1 MVVDYEGLRGIL
13 DRLPTGILFVTGEGD
28 VPLHNAKAPELLGVD
43 GLDLLERGMAA
54 VPQATGIPDSW
65 KSLRGQERGEETR
78 EFTRGNLRFSATL
91 VQGDH
96 ALFGEPCVLVLISDI
111 TERER
116 LRELRQG
123 VLKEILRRVKGPLT
137 SVKTAMALLNSP
149 AHDYLPPAAKEVVS
163 LGDAEVRR
171 LHGLIGDM
179 SELLALESPAAASG
193 LYMEN
198 VELVP
203 LLIKSARAA
212 GKAPFGRGREI
223 LLPDPGPP
231 ARKALSDAALL
242 SEGGLP
248 GEGALLAE
256 GGRSGPALVIADLD
270 KLRLVVDHLLANALA
285 YSDPS
290 RPVRVS
296 WREGGGATGELRIE
310 DEGIGI
316 LPEDFPGLFGKFFRG
331 SHPEALGQEGSGLGL
346 FISRSYAEL
355 MGGSLRLENR
365 PGRGAVAILTLQVPA
380 RDLTGEGGP

>member
-1 MVVDYEGLRGIL
+1 VVVDYEGLRGIL

-65 KSLRGQERGEETR
+65 QSLRGQERGEETR
-78 EFTRGNLRFSATL
+78 EFARGNLRFSATL

-137 SVKTAMALLNSP
+137 SVKTAMALLNSS

-179 SELLALESPAAASG
+179 SELLALESPAAGSG

-198 VELVP
+198 VDLVP

-231 ARKALSDAALL
+231 AVF
-242 SEGGLP
+242 
-248 GEGALLAE
+248 
-256 GGRSGPALVIADLD
+256 VIADLD

-296 WREGGGATGELRIE
+296 WREGGATGELRIE

-380 RDLTGEGGP
+380 RDLAGEGGP

>member
-13 DRLPTGILFVTGEGD
+13 DRLPTGIFFVTGEGEI
-28 VPLHNAKAPELLGVD
+28 PLHNAKAPGLLGVD
-43 GLDLLERGMAA
+43 ALDLLERGMAA
-54 VPQATGIPDSW
+54 VPGTTGIPDSW
-65 KSLRGQERGEETR
+65 KSLRGEEHGEQTLEFARGS
-78 EFTRGNLRFSATL
+78 FRFSATL

-149 AHDYLPPAAKEVVS
+149 AHADLPESVKEVVS

-171 LHGLIGDM
+171 LHGLLGDM
-179 SELLALESPAAASG
+179 SELLALESPAAGSG

-198 VELVP
+198 VEPGP
-203 LLIKSARAA
+203 LLRKCARAA
-212 GKAPFGRGREI
+212 GKTPPGRGREI
-223 LLPDPGPP
+223 LLPEPSLPEPRLASEAPP
-231 ARKALSDAALL
+231 LSDAA
-242 SEGGLP
+242 
-248 GEGALLAE
+248 AN
-256 GGRSGPALVIADLD
+256 GPAFVIADLD

-285 YSDPS
+285 YSDAS
-290 RPVRVS
+290 RPVRIS
-296 WREGGGATGELRIE
+296 WRESGASTAELRIE

-316 LPEDFPGLFGKFFRG
+316 LPADFSGLFGKFFRG
-331 SHPEALGQEGSGLGL
+331 THPDALAKEGSGLGL

-365 PGRGAVAILTLQVPA
+365 PDRGVAAILTLQIPA
-380 RDLTGEGGP
+380 RDLTGERGP

>member
-13 DRLPTGILFVTGEGD
+13 DRFPTGILFVTGEGEI
-28 VPLHNAKAPELLGVD
+28 PLHNAKAPGLLGVD
-43 GLDLLERGMAA
+43 GLDLLEGGMGA
-54 VPQATGIPDSW
+54 VPAATGIPDAW
-65 KSLRGQERGEETR
+65 RSLRGQDHGEQTLEFARGS
-78 EFTRGNLRFSATL
+78 LRFSATL

-111 TERER
+111 TERES

-149 AHDYLPPAAKEVVS
+149 AHADLPESVKEVVS

-171 LHGLIGDM
+171 LHGLLGDM
-179 SELLALESPAAASG
+179 SELLALESPAAGSG

-198 VELVP
+198 VEPGP
-203 LLIKSARAA
+203 LLRKCARAA
-212 GKAPFGRGREI
+212 AKTPSGRGREI
-223 LLPDPGPP
+223 LLPDPAVG
-231 ARKALSDAALL
+231 
-242 SEGGLP
+242 
-248 GEGALLAE
+248 
-256 GGRSGPALVIADLD
+256 GPAFVIADLD

-296 WREGGGATGELRIE
+296 WREGGGATAELRIE

-316 LPEDFPGLFGKFFRG
+316 LPADFPGLFGKFFRG
-331 SHPEALGQEGSGLGL
+331 THPEALAKEGSGLGL

-355 MGGSLRLENR
+355 MGGRLRLENR
-365 PGRGAVAILTLQVPA
+365 PEGGAAAILALQVPA
-380 RDLTGEGGP
+380 RDLSGERGP